1 MLIDTEEGEDTN
13 EQDNIEPNIPEEDYA
28 PGVSDGDESGE
39 DVSTIPKITLK
50 PGKRS
55 QKIDRSL
62 REEIN
67 KARDQPPSQLVTP
80 AIPKHKVD
88 IAPTT
93 GTDVKWA
100 QKSSA
105 TTDGLPSDW
114 RKRIITQTKLS
125 CPGKTAPPAEESFK
139 PGEFDEDKD
148 VEQLA
153 AVKQSKRLVKIG
165 LKPMR
170 DMSNSTS
177 SYTFANSYI
186 QMKTVKV
193 HERDVK
199 ISISDSQT
207 GNTSIKKLPISC
219 LPLPTGPK
227 GHTYTTQWRKEFK
240 PTTINFAASLPQPFS
255 ANALLHNHVKQ
266 WWKLIFTFPMD
277 EHWIWTTNSED
288 SLPAVVDQ
296 TSKVITEWR
305 SSMGKKAI
313 AILTNIFER
322 DEMSK
327 DEIIEWVEE
336 RRGGPIDTF
345 RWLYADP
352 DGPEGEKGAFLSD
365 IVLQIFGYHLK
376 QVSGA
381 KKDYGLPIG
390 GLALCTAAMECALEL
405 WSTGELPKASRKR
418 DLSDPMVLEL
428 SSSKKKASPAM

>member
-1 MLIDTEEGEDTN
+1 
-13 EQDNIEPNIPEEDYA
+13 
-28 PGVSDGDESGE
+28 
-39 DVSTIPKITLK
+39 
-50 PGKRS
+50 
-55 QKIDRSL
+55 
-62 REEIN
+62 
-67 KARDQPPSQLVTP
+67 
-80 AIPKHKVD
+80 
-88 IAPTT
+88 APTT
-93 GTDVKWA
+93 GTDIKQA

-114 RKRIITQTKLS
+114 RKCIITQTKLS
-125 CPGKTAPPAEESFK
+125 RAGKTAPPAEESFE
-139 PGEFDEDKD
+139 PGEFDKDED

-165 LKPMR
+165 LKPTR
-170 DMSNSTS
+170 DMSDSTS

-186 QMKTVKV
+186 QMKMVKV

-207 GNTSIKKLPISC
+207 GNTSIKKLPINC
-219 LPLPTGPK
+219 LPLPTGPE

-240 PTTINFAASLPQPFS
+240 PTAINFAASLPQPFS

-266 WWKLIFTFPMD
+266 WWNLIFTFPMD

-345 RWLYADP
+345 RWLYADHQENYTFTLITW
-352 DGPEGEKGAFLSD
+352 G
-365 IVLQIFGYHLK
+365 VL
-376 QVSGA
+376 
-381 KKDYGLPIG
+381 
-390 GLALCTAAMECALEL
+390 
-405 WSTGELPKASRKR
+405 
-418 DLSDPMVLEL
+418 
-428 SSSKKKASPAM
+428 